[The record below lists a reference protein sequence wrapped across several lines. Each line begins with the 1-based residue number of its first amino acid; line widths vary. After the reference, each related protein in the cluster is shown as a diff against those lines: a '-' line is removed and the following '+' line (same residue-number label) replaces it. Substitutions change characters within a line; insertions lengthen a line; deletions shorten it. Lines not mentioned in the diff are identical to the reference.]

1 MEASVMNLFDLSG
14 KIVIVSGGYGYL
26 GSEMCLALAGHGAT
40 VYALGRSADKFRD
53 AFGDAPG
60 IRFVAGDVA
69 DSASVQAA
77 FAAVAREAGGIDVLV
92 NNAFYSRG
100 NQPLGLADAD
110 WAYGIDGSLNSVY
123 RCIRDVATY
132 LKQRGG
138 GGIVNVA
145 SMYGMVSPDFAA
157 YRDAPQF
164 LNPPHYGAAKAGV
177 LQLTRYFAKYLGPD
191 NIRVNAISPGPF
203 PAASVQKDRGFI
215 EELRKRTA
223 LNRVGEPRELGGA
236 LVFLCSD
243 ASSFVTGHNL
253 VADGGWTI
261 S

>member
-1 MEASVMNLFDLSG
+1 MNLFDLRG
-14 KIVIVSGGYGYL
+14 KIAVVSGGYGYL
-26 GSEMCLALAGHGAT
+26 GRDMCLALAVHGAD
-40 VYALGRSADKFRD
+40 VFALGRSAEKFAE
-53 AFGDAPG
+53 AFAGAPG
-60 IRFVAGDVA
+60 VRFIQGDVA
-69 DSASVQAA
+69 DSTAMQTA
-77 FAAVAREAGGIDVLV
+77 FASIARDAGGIDVLV

-123 RCIRDVATY
+123 RCIRDVVPY
-132 LKQRGG
+132 FKQRGG
-138 GGIVNVA
+138 GRIVNIA

-164 LNPPHYGAAKAGV
+164 TNPPHYGAAKAGV
-177 LQLTRYFAKYLGPD
+177 IQLTRYFAKYLGPD

-203 PAASVQKDRGFI
+203 PAAAVQKDAGFI
-215 EELRKRTA
+215 GELNRRTA
-223 LNRVGEPRELGGA
+223 LGRVGEPRELGGA

-253 VADGGWTI
+253 VVDGGWTI